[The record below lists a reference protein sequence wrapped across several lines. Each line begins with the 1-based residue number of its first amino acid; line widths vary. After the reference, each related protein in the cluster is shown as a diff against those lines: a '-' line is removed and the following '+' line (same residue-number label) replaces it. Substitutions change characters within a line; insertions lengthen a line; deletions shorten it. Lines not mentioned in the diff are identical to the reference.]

1 MGAALS
7 FGIWDEEDV
16 YVKPDLCAPGV
27 SVFSAIPT
35 PYVRET
41 GADPYDRLDG
51 TSMAAPHVSGTA
63 ALLWEAFPEAS
74 VTQIKQ
80 ALYSTSL
87 ALGSTFH
94 NMHSGHGLIQPL
106 PALRKLEQIVSPSR
120 SKPAKQRSSRI
131 SNLISA
137 SRPCSGLQRLYL

>member
-1 MGAALS
+1 M
-7 FGIWDEEDV
+7 
-16 YVKPDLCAPGV
+16 KPDLCAPGV

-41 GADPYDRLDG
+41 GAEPYDRLDG

-80 ALYSTSL
+80 ALCSTAL
-87 ALGSTFH
+87 RLGSTFQ

-106 PALRKLEQIVSPSR
+106 PALRKLEQIVSRSR
-120 SKPAKQRSSRI
+120 SKSTKQRSSVVLNKREVI
-131 SNLISA
+131 
-137 SRPCSGLQRLYL
+137 GLPGEIPSKVAIHQ